1 MWSSN
6 WTALRQSR
14 VSRTRY
20 HILHTM
26 AGGTTTPRIIQVV
39 AVCLGSPYCTGLT
52 GQRAGLKK
60 RFLVFAWWWQMP
72 PPKATYQRLFNAI
85 NLITFKSFSCRPS
98 VRLSA
103 FSGIPNNE
111 TLIPKRRHW
120 TCFSSSSFWV
130 FFGFLFSLLE
140 FELSNVR
147 VRPSV
152 CLSFFFGLSIVL
164 IHGSMD
170 GMDVWMQ
177 QAGELHEMLR
187 TWALLWGLLH

>member
-26 AGGTTTPRIIQVV
+26 AGGTSTPRIIQVV

-85 NLITFKSFSCRPS
+85 NLITFKSFSSSVRPS
-98 VRLSA
+98 VCLPSLASQTTKRWFRREGIEPVFLRLH
-103 FSGIPNNE
+103 FE
-111 TLIPKRRHW
+111 
-120 TCFSSSSFWV
+120 F

-140 FELSNVR
+140 FELSNVH

-152 CLSFFFGLSIVL
+152 CLSFVFFLVCP
-164 IHGSMD
+164 
-170 GMDVWMQ
+170 
-177 QAGELHEMLR
+177 
-187 TWALLWGLLH
+187 

>member
-98 VRLSA
+98 VRPSVCLLWHPKQRNADPEEKALNLFFFVFILS
-103 FSGIPNNE
+103 
-111 TLIPKRRHW
+111 
-120 TCFSSSSFWV
+120 

-140 FELSNVR
+140 FELSNVH

-152 CLSFFFGLSIVL
+152 CLSFVFLVCP
-164 IHGSMD
+164 
-170 GMDVWMQ
+170 
-177 QAGELHEMLR
+177 
-187 TWALLWGLLH
+187 

>member
-98 VRLSA
+98 VRLPSLA
-103 FSGIPNNE
+103 SQTTKRWSRREGIEPVFLRLHFE
-111 TLIPKRRHW
+111 
-120 TCFSSSSFWV
+120 F
-130 FFGFLFSLLE
+130 FFGFLFSLLK